1 MIQLRHIRLAF
12 CLAAFVTAPAA
23 AQSPEW
29 QKLVENSIEDRTG
42 PEAVRC
48 PELYEA
54 TQTRCQ
60 FDGGRACLMER
71 AVEAAKGGDCLR
83 ATWLTEITLCTDP
96 AAQARIKDA
105 GQEKVCVFL
114 KGK

>member
-1 MIQLRHIRLAF
+1 MLQPLHLRIAL
-12 CLAAFVTAPAA
+12 CLAVLVAGPAT
-23 AQSPEW
+23 AQSPQW
-29 QKLVENSIEDRTG
+29 QKMVENSIEDRTG

-71 AVEAAKGGDCLR
+71 AVEAAKGGDCAR
-83 ATWLTEITLCTDP
+83 ATWLTEIALCTDP
-96 AAQARIKDA
+96 AAQARIKEA
-105 GQEKVCVFL
+105 GQEKVCAFL
-114 KGK
+114 EGK